1 MIGTDSSVVVIWKK
15 NNWRCDLCRMNKFI
29 TFFDLLFQVNL
40 KSARLLRPGNTLQ
53 KQIGMANLSKNFES
67 ELSSFQLVASKPP
80 SRLEYNQV
88 TLGPNLT

>member
-1 MIGTDSSVVVIWKK
+1 MNMFWSS
-15 NNWRCDLCRMNKFI
+15 LFSS
-29 TFFDLLFQVNL
+29 FQVNL

-67 ELSSFQLVASKPP
+67 ELSPFQLVPSKPP

-88 TLGPNLT
+88 SLTGFLKLQLYVKQQYLVK

>member
-1 MIGTDSSVVVIWKK
+1 MTEPQTTKFWMSSF
-15 NNWRCDLCRMNKFI
+15 LS
-29 TFFDLLFQVNL
+29 FQVNL

-67 ELSSFQLVASKPP
+67 ELSPFQLVASKPP

-88 TLGPNLT
+88 SLKSQAKHIR